1 VTGEKEGGDRFRA
14 NRPVLCDDEAIVV
27 RGYMKNVKRWFP
39 DALWLHE
46 RGHNPLILFAKA
58 LTAVCVAETF
68 AMLVLQFM
76 LPSLSA
82 LASTLLDNLI
92 LVSLLFPCLFILIFK
107 PLLHEMAERK
117 RVEKS
122 LEELLVEL
130 NGRKVFIESILG
142 NIHSG
147 IIVTDLEM
155 RILLAND
162 YALRF
167 LGKSSSELNGME
179 LDETCAGI
187 AASIIS
193 GINDAELPLNAD
205 PHGPIVGF
213 KRVDLKRPDGAV
225 VGHVITFV
233 DLSEIIK
240 VRNEMRLKE
249 RLAAMGEVVARVA
262 HEMRNPLFGIT
273 AAAQILA
280 MELKLTEPQK
290 ELMTSLFGEA
300 KRMNHL
306 VEELLDCSKE
316 MKLKKTPFDLIK
328 SLNDSLSFNECFT
341 REKTLEVHT
350 FLPAGELRIVA
361 DPERIKQVMVNI
373 LKNAVDATPPGG
385 AITVKV
391 EETGGNVSI
400 QVRDTGPGIPEN
412 ILEKIF
418 DVFYTTKRRGSGLGL
433 SISRKIV
440 DAHGGTLTAMNS
452 AGGGAAFTI
461 VLPTGDGL

>member
-1 VTGEKEGGDRFRA
+1 MAEEKKWSGKDIRHKPGRVKPYLLIIE
-14 NRPVLCDDEAIVV
+14 VLLVV
-27 RGYMKNVKRWFP
+27 LISETISMAV
-39 DALWLHE
+39 LH
-46 RGHNPLILFAKA
+46 
-58 LTAVCVAETF
+58 
-68 AMLVLQFM
+68 FM

-82 LASTLLDNLI
+82 SLATLLDDVI
-92 LVSLLFPCLFILIFK
+92 LVSLVSPFIYLLFLK
-107 PLLHEMAERK
+107 PLMYQLDETRRFE
-117 RVEKS
+117 ES
-122 LEELLVEL
+122 LEGTFVEL
-130 NGRKVFIESILG
+130 NDRKVFIESILS
-142 NIHSG
+142 NIQSG
-147 IIVTDLEM
+147 MIVTDLDM
-155 RILLAND
+155 RIMLAND
-162 YALRF
+162 YALQF
-167 LGKSSSELNGME
+167 LGKGLDELKGGK

-187 AASIIS
+187 AASIRS
-193 GINDAELPLNAD
+193 GNNDAEISLNAD
-205 PHGPIVGF
+205 SYNPIVGF
-213 KRVDLKRPDGAV
+213 KRVDLKRVDGTAA
-225 VGHVITFV
+225 GHIITFV

-240 VRNEMRLKE
+240 VRNEMRQKE

-316 MKLKKTPFDLIK
+316 MKLKKTPFDLIG

-341 REKTLEVHT
+341 REKALEVHT

-361 DPERIKQVMVNI
+361 DPERIKQVVVNI

-400 QVRDTGPGIPEN
+400 QVTDTGPGIPEN

-418 DVFYTTKRRGSGLGL
+418 DVFYTTKRQGSGLGL

-440 DAHGGTLTAMNS
+440 DSHGGTLTAMNN
-452 AGGGAAFTI
+452 ADVGAAFTI
-461 VLPTGDGL
+461 TLPLGDGL

>member
-1 VTGEKEGGDRFRA
+1 MRHNSGSFKPYLLIIEVI
-14 NRPVLCDDEAIVV
+14 IVV
-27 RGYMKNVKRWFP
+27 LISETISMAV
-39 DALWLHE
+39 LH
-46 RGHNPLILFAKA
+46 
-58 LTAVCVAETF
+58 V
-68 AMLVLQFM
+68 M

-82 LASTLLDNLI
+82 PLAILVDDII
-92 LVSLLFPCLFILIFK
+92 LVSLVSPFIYLLLLK
-107 PLLHEMAERK
+107 PLMHQLDETRRFEG
-117 RVEKS
+117 S
-122 LEELLVEL
+122 LEEAFVEL
-130 NGRKVFIESILG
+130 NDRKVFIESILS
-142 NIHSG
+142 NIQSG
-147 IIVTDLEM
+147 IIVVGLDM
-155 RILLAND
+155 RIMLAND
-162 YALRF
+162 YALQF
-167 LGKSSSELNGME
+167 LGKGLSQLKGGE
-179 LDETCAGI
+179 LDETCSGI
-187 AASIIS
+187 AASIRS
-193 GINDAELPLNAD
+193 GNNDAEISLNTD
-205 PHGPIVGF
+205 SCNPIVGF
-213 KRVDLKRPDGAV
+213 KRVDLKRVDGTVA
-225 VGHVITFV
+225 GHIITFI

-290 ELMTSLFGEA
+290 ELMTSLFNEA

-306 VEELLDCSKE
+306 VDELLDCSKE

-341 REKTLEVHT
+341 REKTLEVRT

-361 DPERIKQVMVNI
+361 DPERIKQVLVNI
-373 LKNAVDATPPGG
+373 LKNAVDAAPQGG

-400 QVRDTGPGIPEN
+400 QVTDTGPGIPEN
-412 ILEKIF
+412 ILDKIF
-418 DVFYTTKRRGSGLGL
+418 DVFYTTKRRGTGLGL

-440 DAHGGTLTAMNS
+440 DAHGGTLTAMNN

-461 VLPTGDGL
+461 VLPMGDGL